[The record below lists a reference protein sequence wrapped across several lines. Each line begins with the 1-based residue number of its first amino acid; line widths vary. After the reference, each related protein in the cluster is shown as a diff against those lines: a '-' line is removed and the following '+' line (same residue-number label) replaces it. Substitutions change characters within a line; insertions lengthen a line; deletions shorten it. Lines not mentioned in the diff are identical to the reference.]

1 MIPKPGIA
9 HLLASQWFQR
19 AKSERDAHHR
29 FLQLC
34 EEVAAHP
41 TLNVLHQQ
49 LERAAEDEFR
59 HISLCTKQVVRF
71 GGMDLAEYAGFQSFF
86 SDDLLS
92 ELVVLFCVMETINAA
107 LLVASKEHIVDPDLR
122 TTCHEILKD
131 EVQHARIGWAALSLA
146 TAEEREQVWKHLH
159 TIFRCAGIH
168 VLLREN
174 PSNKPVTS
182 VAVMMLHER
191 GLLQLDDPI
200 EKYIPEFQD
209 VGVYHKKRVLRTK
222 RSITIRDLM
231 RHTGGLSYGF
241 FSNTAVDKMYMKNH
255 PLYSRNNREMTK
267 KLSAYPLLSQPGKQW
282 HYSVAT
288 DLLGDLVERVSGMSL
303 GEFFAQNIT
312 KPLSMN
318 DTSFSVSSDRVD
330 RFSSVYGPKQKPKE
344 NYKKSHYLQSNRIQ
358 SGGGGLVSTAQD
370 YMRFCEMLIHGGELD
385 GVRLLTQK
393 SVAEMTNNQLPE
405 GVFTYGV
412 FGFGLGFQVQLY
424 DWGNKGHIGEYGWD
438 GAASTH
444 FWISPRDELIVIA
457 LSQRQPYSSQLKK
470 KIKPIIYRHI
480 KNR

>member
-1 MIPKPGIA
+1 MKSYLFLISLFAVLCVPNGYAQEPPVVHYQSDAEIPKLSKSIQKMIDKKAIA
-9 HLLASQWFQR
+9 GAIVMVSWKGKIIHYHAEGMR
-19 AKSERDAHHR
+19 DIKEKSS
-29 FLQLC
+29 LQK
-34 EEVAAHP
+34 
-41 TLNVLHQQ
+41 
-49 LERAAEDEFR
+49 D
-59 HISLCTKQVVRF
+59 SVVRIYS
-71 GGMDLAEYAGFQSFF
+71 M
-86 SDDLLS
+86 
-92 ELVVLFCVMETINAA
+92 T
-107 LLVASKEHIVDPDLR
+107 
-122 TTCHEILKD
+122 
-131 EVQHARIGWAALSLA
+131 
-146 TAEEREQVWKHLH
+146 
-159 TIFRCAGIH
+159 
-168 VLLREN
+168 
-174 PSNKPVTS
+174 KPVTS

-200 EKYIPEFQD
+200 EKYLPEFQD
-209 VGVYHKKRVLRTK
+209 VGVHHKRRVLPLK

-231 RHTGGLSYGF
+231 RHTAGFSYGF

-267 KLSAYPLLSQPGKQW
+267 KLSAYPLLSQPGKKW

-288 DLLGDLVERVSGMSL
+288 DVLGDLVERVSGMSL

-318 DTSFSVSSDRVD
+318 DTSFSVSSDRID

-344 NYKKSHYLQSNRIQ
+344 YYKKSHYLQSNRIQ

-370 YMRFCEMLIHGGELD
+370 YMRFCEMLVHGGELD

-393 SVAEMTNNQLPE
+393 SVAEMTKNQLPE

-444 FWISPRDELIVIA
+444 FWISPSDELIVVA
-457 LSQRQPYSSQLKK
+457 LSQRQPYSSQLKE